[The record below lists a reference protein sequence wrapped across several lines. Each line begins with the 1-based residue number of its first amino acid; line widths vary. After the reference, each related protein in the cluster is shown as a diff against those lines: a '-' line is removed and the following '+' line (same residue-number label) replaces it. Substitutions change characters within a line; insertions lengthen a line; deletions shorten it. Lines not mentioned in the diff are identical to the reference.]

1 MNQLTNNFVLIKTYE
16 QTMKQYEQELEN
28 FKLRTQQFEEEQAI
42 LIQKNS
48 DLGQQL
54 YVMKTRISKGGD
66 PSALTSTDE
75 EKIDRIEKDQ
85 MVSLLK
91 KNLDNL
97 MEKNH
102 FLRNKSESSEK
113 LLSEMDLQFT
123 EMKAQNDQ
131 LSHQLNRVR
140 KDHDEMKYIKES
152 LQTQVFKVQESY
164 KGSNEDMKTLKIQ
177 KDRYEGQAKVLGEQL
192 EVIQQSYDELS
203 TKKNGETDLLSKEI
217 NQLSLR
223 DRESRQKL
231 QWSENEVNELK
242 DQIRSVTNELD
253 TRTQENDHLIS
264 LLEDQEQKMA

>member
-1 MNQLTNNFVLIKTYE
+1 
-16 QTMKQYEQELEN
+16 
-28 FKLRTQQFEEEQAI
+28 
-42 LIQKNS
+42 
-48 DLGQQL
+48 
-54 YVMKTRISKGGD
+54 
-66 PSALTSTDE
+66 
-75 EKIDRIEKDQ
+75 
-85 MVSLLK
+85 
-91 KNLDNL
+91 
-97 MEKNH
+97 
-102 FLRNKSESSEK
+102 
-113 LLSEMDLQFT
+113 
-123 EMKAQNDQ
+123 
-131 LSHQLNRVR
+131 
-140 KDHDEMKYIKES
+140 MKYIKES
-152 LQTQVFKVQESY
+152 LQTQVFKVQESH

>member
-1 MNQLTNNFVLIKTYE
+1 
-16 QTMKQYEQELEN
+16 
-28 FKLRTQQFEEEQAI
+28 
-42 LIQKNS
+42 
-48 DLGQQL
+48 
-54 YVMKTRISKGGD
+54 
-66 PSALTSTDE
+66 
-75 EKIDRIEKDQ
+75 
-85 MVSLLK
+85 
-91 KNLDNL
+91 
-97 MEKNH
+97 
-102 FLRNKSESSEK
+102 
-113 LLSEMDLQFT
+113 
-123 EMKAQNDQ
+123 
-131 LSHQLNRVR
+131 
-140 KDHDEMKYIKES
+140 MKYIKES

>member
-1 MNQLTNNFVLIKTYE
+1 
-16 QTMKQYEQELEN
+16 
-28 FKLRTQQFEEEQAI
+28 
-42 LIQKNS
+42 
-48 DLGQQL
+48 
-54 YVMKTRISKGGD
+54 
-66 PSALTSTDE
+66 
-75 EKIDRIEKDQ
+75 
-85 MVSLLK
+85 
-91 KNLDNL
+91 
-97 MEKNH
+97 
-102 FLRNKSESSEK
+102 
-113 LLSEMDLQFT
+113 
-123 EMKAQNDQ
+123 
-131 LSHQLNRVR
+131 
-140 KDHDEMKYIKES
+140 
-152 LQTQVFKVQESY
+152 
-164 KGSNEDMKTLKIQ
+164 MKTLKIQ